1 MKKIAITPRLVE
13 NESYHEIREVID
25 TRWGCLLIE
34 CGIVPFVFVTDFTLK
49 LFDELSFDGVILT
62 GGNDLNSVT
71 PNKLSEKRD
80 LFEKHLLKYCIDKK
94 IPVFGVCRGCQFIAS
109 FFGAKLQKISDHVA
123 VRHKLVKEYA
133 GLSEVNSYHHW
144 EIVELPYC
152 FDVLATTSDGCI
164 EAIKHKEYPI
174 SAVMWHPERENPF
187 RQEDCKIICES
198 FNIF

>member
-1 MKKIAITPRLVE
+1 MKKIALTPRLVE
-13 NESYHEIREVID
+13 NEHEVREVID
-25 TRWGCLLIE
+25 MQWGNLILW
-34 CGIVPFVFVTDFTLK
+34 CRAVPIVLVTNLTSK
-49 LFDELSFDGVILT
+49 HFDELSFNGVIFT

-80 LFEKHLLKYCIDKK
+80 RFENHLLEYCIDKK
-94 IPVFGVCRGCQFIAS
+94 VPVFGVCRGCQFIAS
-109 FFGAKLQKISDHVA
+109 FFGAKLQMVSNHVA

-133 GLSEVNSYHHW
+133 GLSEVNSYHNW
-144 EIVELPYC
+144 AIAELPYC

-174 SAVMWHPERENPF
+174 SAIMWHPERENPF
-187 RQEDCKIICES
+187 REEDCNIIRKS